1 MTFNYGSHNQFS
13 VSQPDHSDQFNRSKW
28 TALRYSW
35 VGNSPAKC
43 SKTIIIIITKEN
55 AAQPHLCQA
64 TCRRF
69 FVFPSYLS
77 LFKSFGMF
85 PLFLLFHFLN
95 HQLIDNIQSSKMAGT
110 EIKFYRSNLTVKSRS
125 NLIFTSS

>member
-1 MTFNYGSHNQFS
+1 MIFNYGSHNQFS

-55 AAQPHLCQA
+55 AAQPTCVKKHRA

-69 FVFPSYLS
+69 IVFHSYLS

-95 HQLIDNIQSSKMAGT
+95 HQLIDNIQSSKMAGN
-110 EIKFYRSNLTVKSRS
+110 EIKFYRSNLTIKSRGK
-125 NLIFTSS
+125 